1 MEAVIAIGI
10 VAVAVPLILA
20 ATSAA
25 SKSRINSEADTRAA
39 WIGPGNPEVHASGSS
54 NPDAYYMVAI
64 HGEAA
69 IPSTADQADNSLSK
83 VFISVEHNAKS
94 PRSKRNSNPFIVLIP
109 RQIAP

>member
-1 MEAVIAIGI
+1 
-10 VAVAVPLILA
+10 
-20 ATSAA
+20 
-25 SKSRINSEADTRAA
+25 
-39 WIGPGNPEVHASGSS
+39 
-54 NPDAYYMVAI
+54 MVAI